1 MHKLCG
7 PPFPAL
13 AGIKLWSG
21 DDLLVGNDV
30 LDDGGV
36 VGDAA
41 VADLP
46 VHDPQQRTQALGSGG
61 QEVTGAASPSPPEQP
76 PPSPG
81 PRPPR
86 RGRSARPRRPR
97 TPGRPGRSAGW
108 RRGWAV
114 ELQTKLHAV

>member
-7 PPFPAL
+7 PPFPAI

-46 VHDPQQRTQALGSGG
+46 VHDPQQRTQALAVDVRRSPKP
-61 QEVTGAASPSPPEQP
+61 GAASPHLQS
-76 PPSPG
+76 SLH
-81 PRPPR
+81 
-86 RGRSARPRRPR
+86 RPRVHARHEEVDQR
-97 TPGRPGRSAGW
+97 GHGGLTRQAGQADLL
-108 RRGWAV
+108 GGEEAG
-114 ELQTKLHAV
+114 Q